1 MGNFRPEHSVKNSIS
16 KQQATPGE
24 VQIDA
29 VPGVA
34 SEKEDMD
41 MDIQIEIR
49 AHGAADVLTVNAN
62 VAKNPG
68 PGEIRL
74 RQHAIGVNFVDIYHR
89 TGSYP
94 VPGLP
99 VVPGVEGAGIV
110 EAVGEGVT
118 HVAPGDRVAYAGL
131 PLGAYASTRLLPAW
145 RAIRLPEAVSFDL
158 AAGSMLRGLTVAM
171 LTSRVFQLAAGQTI
185 LVHAGA
191 GGLGQYLTRWS
202 KHLGATVITTVS
214 SDEKAHI
221 SRDCGADHVIV
232 GRDTDYVAEVQAL
245 TGGKGADFILDGI
258 GGEGLARNF
267 QAIRAFGIVAS
278 VGQPAGPIPPI
289 PVSALSA
296 RSASLARPSVI
307 AFITDP
313 EAYAKA
319 AAAVFEMM
327 AQGVTA
333 SIGATYPVA
342 EAHRAHEDME
352 AGKTT
357 GSLVLIP

>member
-1 MGNFRPEHSVKNSIS
+1 
-16 KQQATPGE
+16 
-24 VQIDA
+24 
-29 VPGVA
+29 
-34 SEKEDMD
+34 

-49 AHGAADVLTVNAN
+49 ALGGADVLSAAAIE
-62 VAKNPG
+62 AKDPG

-74 RQHAIGVNFVDIYHR
+74 RQHAVGVNFVDIYHR

-118 HVAPGDRVAYAGL
+118 DVAPGDRVAYAGL

-145 RAIRLPEAVSFDL
+145 RAIRLPETVSFEL

-171 LTSRVFQLAAGQTI
+171 LTSKVFPLAAGHTI

-202 KHLGATVITTVS
+202 KRLGATVIATVS
-214 SDEKAHI
+214 NPEKAQI
-221 SRDCGADHVIV
+221 SKDAGADHVIV
-232 GRDTDYVAEVQAL
+232 GRDADYVAQVLSL
-245 TGGKGADFILDGI
+245 TGGKGADFIVDGI
-258 GGEGLARNF
+258 GGEGLVRNF
-267 QAIRAFGIVAS
+267 QAIRPFGLVAS
-278 VGQPAGPIPPI
+278 IGQAAGPIPPVPI
-289 PVSALSA
+289 AALNA
-296 RSASLARPSVI
+296 KAAALARPSVI
-307 AFITDP
+307 AFISDP

-319 AAAVFEMM
+319 AALVFEMM

-333 SIGATYPVA
+333 AIGGTYPLA
-342 EAHRAHEDME
+342 EARRAHEDME

-357 GSLVLIP
+357 GSLLLIP